1 MGGGAALYGAQP
13 QRGVS
18 STLEGEIMRRSV
30 QERIEGPTS
39 SLLGEGEQDGV
50 GLKKDDMK
58 ILIVED
64 EDLLLNTYQ
73 EWLEPE
79 GYKIYT
85 AQTAVEGIK
94 KAKMIQP
101 HLILLDLRLPPS
113 KTTQEGL
120 DTLRKIFEVNP
131 DAKAIIMTADET
143 QGTAISA
150 IRQGA
155 DDYLTKPVNPE
166 VLRIVVERTLERLTL
181 ETRLR
186 QLKHELEDRYSFC
199 NIVGKSPQMLEIF
212 KQIERCANTS
222 ANILLRGESG
232 TGKELVARAIHAL
245 SDRHDKKLVTVN
257 CAALADGIKESEL
270 FGHEKGAFTDAK
282 SRRIG
287 YFEAADGG
295 TIFLDEIGDIPISTQ
310 VKLMRVI
317 QEQEFQRV
325 GGSETIKVNVRI
337 ISATNRDLE
346 KNIDKGQFREDLYY
360 RLNGFAI
367 TLPPLRVRREDIP
380 LLADYFLEVY
390 TQKENKPV
398 AGFSDEA
405 MELMV
410 NYSWPGNVRE
420 LENEVHRLV
429 LQADRGA
436 VIGSQLLPDR
446 IKVIEN
452 IIKMAGVQKTTLRE
466 TLKRVEQWLITESL
480 KKNRGNRTQTAKEL
494 GISREGLHMKITKL
508 GIRVDTPL

>member
-1 MGGGAALYGAQP
+1 MTPTQAVEENLE
-13 QRGVS
+13 S
-18 STLEGEIMRRSV
+18 SEEEGSPVLVGNQKEEMR
-30 QERIEGPTS
+30 I
-39 SLLGEGEQDGV
+39 LL
-50 GLKKDDMK
+50 
-58 ILIVED
+58 IED
-64 EDLLLNTYQ
+64 EELLLNTYQ

-85 AQTAVEGIK
+85 AQNGVEGIK

-101 HLILLDLRLPPS
+101 NLVLLDLRLPPS

-120 DTLRKIFEVNP
+120 TTLGKVREVNP
-131 DAKAIIMTADET
+131 NCKVIIMTADET
-143 QGTAISA
+143 QSTAISA

-155 DDYLTKPVNPE
+155 DDYLIKPVDPE
-166 VLRIVVERTLERLTL
+166 VLRIVVERTLERLSL
-181 ETRLR
+181 ESRIQR
-186 QLKHELEDRYSFC
+186 LKHELEDRYSFY
-199 NIVGKSPQMLEIF
+199 NIIGKSQQMLEIF
-212 KQIERCANTS
+212 KQVERCANTS

-232 TGKELVARAIHAL
+232 TGKELVARAIHQL
-245 SDRHDKKLVTVN
+245 SERREKKFVAVN
-257 CAALADGIKESEL
+257 CAALAEGIKESEL

-287 YFEAADGG
+287 YFEMADGG
-295 TIFLDEIGDIPISTQ
+295 TLFLDEIGDIPISTQ
-310 VKLMRVI
+310 VKLLRVI

-325 GGSETIKVNVRI
+325 GGSETIKVNARV

-346 KNIDKGQFREDLYY
+346 KLIDKEQFREDLYY
-360 RLNGFAI
+360 RLNGFSV
-367 TLPPLRVRREDIP
+367 TLPPLRIRREDIP
-380 LLADYFLEVY
+380 LLGDYFLEIY
-390 TQKENKPV
+390 SQKENKPI

-420 LENEVHRLV
+420 LENEIHRLV

-452 IIKMAGVQKTTLRE
+452 IIKMAGIQKA
-466 TLKRVEQWLITESL
+466 TLKETMRRVEQWLITECL
-480 KKNRGNRTQTAKEL
+480 KKNRANRTATAKEL
-494 GISREGLHMKITKL
+494 GISREGLHMKISKL
-508 GIRVDTPL
+508 GIRSEHGI